1 MAKKSMFDELKQGLQ
16 EMKAQREGKV
26 TLKTTEVDIPPPIKM
41 SKTKIQKIRKGTNFS
56 QPVFARVLGVNVSTY
71 QNWEQSRSE
80 PNAQAKLLLEMVD
93 KSPAFL
99 QELTTITTGRSMVS
113 VGKKA
118 VTVKKRSSAETK
130 RATRAT
136 ATKAK
141 AKAKAPL
148 RRKAAVA

>member
-1 MAKKSMFDELKQGLQ
+1 MAKRSMFDELKQGLQ
-16 EMKAQREGKV
+16 EMKAHREGKV

-41 SKTKIQKIRKGTNFS
+41 SKTRIQKIRKGTNFS

-71 QNWEQSRSE
+71 QNWEQGRSE

-93 KSPAFL
+93 KNPAFL
-99 QELTTITTGRSMVS
+99 QELTTITTGRSMVL

-136 ATKAK
+136 A
-141 AKAKAPL
+141 AKAPL
-148 RRKAAVA
+148 RRKAAGA

>member
-1 MAKKSMFDELKQGLQ
+1 MAKKNMFDELKQGLQ
-16 EMKAQREGKV
+16 EMKAHREGKV

-71 QNWEQSRSE
+71 QNWEQGRSE

-93 KSPAFL
+93 KNPAFL
-99 QELTTITTGRSMVS
+99 HELTTITTGKSMVLME
-113 VGKKA
+113 KKA
-118 VTVKKRSSAETK
+118 AAAKKRRSEKTK
-130 RATRAT
+130 RATKVNAG
-136 ATKAK
+136 KSK
-141 AKAKAPL
+141 SPS